1 MAMMIAITSMTF
13 ATDEKAAR
21 MESITGEA
29 LSVDPEGGKIVI
41 ISDEKESTLK
51 ARPKM
56 LEGIAAGESVKI
68 EKADDEVKTIKQID

>member
-1 MAMMIAITSMTF
+1 MIAITSMTF

-21 MESITGEA
+21 MESMTGEV

-41 ISDEKESTLK
+41 VSDEKESTLK

-56 LEGIAAGESVKI
+56 LEGIVAGESVVLEI
-68 EKADDEVKTIKQID
+68 S

>member
-41 ISDEKESTLK
+41 ISDEKENTLK